1 MAKNLPL
8 KGSGNP
14 AARKGLKFALTSAAL
29 TSAALGAV
37 ALVSVAGS
45 APARAADFDDYRWDH
60 VRADCRVVE
69 TRSTNRWGEDVT
81 IHRRVCE

>member
-1 MAKNLPL
+1 MAKNLRH
-8 KGSGNP
+8 KGSGSP
-14 AARKGLKFALTSAAL
+14 AARKSLKFAL

-37 ALVSVAGS
+37 ALFSASGS

-81 IHRRVCE
+81 THRRVCD